1 MFHIEL
7 NTRPF
12 TFHDNTRMLD
22 VWKPAIRGVKCII
35 RSGRCSSFWH
45 IDHLWWMEPVAPSS
59 DTRGCVCGRRRAHP
73 LRCFSPLLTIW
84 GGKFGIPQTDST
96 LVVVLSIFQE
106 FSLHPDR
113 NPLFAQAVIRA
124 HNALDCI
131 FPPRFLFLFC
141 IVIPSVKLELKMPR
155 SFLVKKYFPYKKQH
169 NRERYPESHTGKFAI
184 VRDCMQDICECIRYI
199 GNHSHEL
206 PIKLPA
212 DT

>member
-1 MFHIEL
+1 MKTVRPCFTL
-7 NTRPF
+7 NWTLGRS
-12 TFHDNTRMLD
+12 HDNTRMPD
-22 VWKPAIRGVKCII
+22 VWKSAIRGVKCII
-35 RSGRCSSFWH
+35 RSGRCNSFWH
-45 IDHLWWMEPVAPSS
+45 IGHLWWMEPVAPSP

-131 FPPRFLFLFC
+131 FPPVFYFVLLFHRW
-141 IVIPSVKLELKMPR
+141 S
-155 SFLVKKYFPYKKQH
+155 
-169 NRERYPESHTGKFAI
+169 
-184 VRDCMQDICECIRYI
+184 
-199 GNHSHEL
+199 
-206 PIKLPA
+206 
-212 DT
+212 